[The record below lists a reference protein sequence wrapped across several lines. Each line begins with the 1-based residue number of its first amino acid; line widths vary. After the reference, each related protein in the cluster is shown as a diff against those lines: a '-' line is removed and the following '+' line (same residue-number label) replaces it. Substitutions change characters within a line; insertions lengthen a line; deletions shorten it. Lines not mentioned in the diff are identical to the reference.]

1 MPTLQEVLKA
11 ANVKEEVIAG
21 LPPDVVAAIT
31 GFVSQADTTLQ
42 TAAQKDVE
50 AKETLRLAQLADKDT
65 KDYVA
70 NYGISL
76 TEVGSAKAEAKAL
89 RTYLESLKA
98 QGFDVEIPAAPASGA
113 AAVVPGSPAM
123 GGNAVDYNRLK
134 SEVRGEAGAVM
145 SIFLDANNEH
155 IRLFGTPIP
164 DSSQAIANE
173 AAQARKPLAQY
184 LAEKYQF
191 AAKRKEK
198 ETADYNARV
207 AADAKK
213 IIDAERQKDAER
225 LASNP
230 NLRQGE
236 TSRSSVIPIKHD
248 EFEKANGNIPH
259 RERMGRMLEKIRKDT
274 AAIRQTA

>member
-1 MPTLQEVLKA
+1 MPTLAEVLKA

-98 QGFDVEIPAAPASGA
+98 Q
-113 AAVVPGSPAM
+113 
-123 GGNAVDYNRLK
+123 
-134 SEVRGEAGAVM
+134 
-145 SIFLDANNEH
+145 
-155 IRLFGTPIP
+155 
-164 DSSQAIANE
+164 
-173 AAQARKPLAQY
+173 
-184 LAEKYQF
+184 
-191 AAKRKEK
+191 
-198 ETADYNARV
+198 
-207 AADAKK
+207 
-213 IIDAERQKDAER
+213 
-225 LASNP
+225 
-230 NLRQGE
+230 
-236 TSRSSVIPIKHD
+236 
-248 EFEKANGNIPH
+248 
-259 RERMGRMLEKIRKDT
+259 
-274 AAIRQTA
+274 